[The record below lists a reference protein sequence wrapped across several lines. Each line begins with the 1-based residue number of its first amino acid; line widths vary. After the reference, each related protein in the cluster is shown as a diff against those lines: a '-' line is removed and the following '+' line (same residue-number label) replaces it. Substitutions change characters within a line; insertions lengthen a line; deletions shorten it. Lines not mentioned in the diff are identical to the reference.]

1 MTSLNLLLRFLVVGG
16 LVLLLLVPLSM
27 IRSLVHDRQAHRADA
42 VQRVAQGMAG
52 PQRLAGPLR
61 VVPWTA
67 SRVVN
72 ATGAGGRIEARE
84 ETVSGYLLQAPRELR
99 AGGQLVPEVRRVGLY
114 EVPVFHWKADVQATF
129 AALPLPPVDG
139 RTYGTPYLVLGLGDV
154 RGLVGTP
161 RLQVDG
167 AAVALLAGTADLRER
182 LDGLHAPLPLTAE
195 TAAGGALAA
204 TRAELRMDLAGTRSL
219 DIVPVADDN
228 AIGLQSGWPHPS
240 FGGRFL
246 PTRRQV
252 GADGFEA
259 SWNVSSLASAAR
271 GQVLEALRAG
281 ASASTARGSADAW
294 DSIQVSLVDPVDV
307 HTQVDRATK
316 YGVLFVIL
324 TFIGFA
330 LLELVRQLRIHPMQY
345 LLVGLALAIFFLLLL
360 GLSEHIPFH
369 WAYVASAAACI
380 GLQAVYVSGVL
391 RSAWRAGVFAG
402 LLAGLYGALY
412 SLLVSEDNAL
422 LMGSLLLFG
431 VLATVMVVTRRI
443 DWYARSATLG

>member
-1 MTSLNLLLRFLVVGG
+1 MTSLKLLLRFLVVGG
-16 LVLLLLVPLSM
+16 LVLLLLIPLSM
-27 IRSLVHDRQAHRADA
+27 IRGLVHDRQAHRAEA
-42 VQRVAQGMAG
+42 IQRVAQGMAG

-67 SRVVN
+67 SRAVN
-72 ATGAGGRIEARE
+72 ATGAGGRIEVRE
-84 ETVSGYLLQAPRELR
+84 ETVSGYLLQAPRQLR

-114 EVPVFHWKADVQATF
+114 DVPVFHWQADVQAMF
-129 AALPLPPVDG
+129 APLPLPQVDG
-139 RTYGTPYLVLGLGDV
+139 RSYGTPYLVLGLGDV

-167 AAVALLAGTADLRER
+167 AEVALQAGTADLDGR
-182 LDGLHAPLPLTAE
+182 LDGLHAPLAQV
-195 TAAGGALAA
+195 AAGASVLAA
-204 TRAELRMDLAGTRSL
+204 TRAGLRMDLAGTRSL

-228 AIGLQSGWPHPS
+228 TVQLQSGWPHPS

-246 PTRRQV
+246 PARREV
-252 GADGFEA
+252 GADGFHA
-259 SWNVSSLASAAR
+259 SWSVSSLASTAR
-271 GQVLEALRAG
+271 PQLLEALRPSSPGSAG
-281 ASASTARGSADAW
+281 PAGADAW
-294 DSIQVSLVDPVDV
+294 DSIRVSLVDPVDV

-324 TFIGFA
+324 TFVGFA

-360 GLSEHIPFH
+360 GLSEHIAFR

-391 RSAWRAGVFAG
+391 RSRWRAGVFAG
-402 LLAGLYGALY
+402 LLTGLYGALY

-431 VLATVMVVTRRI
+431 VLATVMVVTRRV
-443 DWYARSATLG
+443 DWYERSATLG